1 MALISV
7 DGSREKRYPNKGW
20 MRETLPKGEI
30 TKSSSFRRR
39 PSWSF
44 VVVVVERDFVAQL
57 QREVEPQTRAL
68 PFVCISFNVFFKSSN
83 DVAGDVERLT
93 AHTG

>member
-1 MALISV
+1 
-7 DGSREKRYPNKGW
+7 

-30 TKSSSFRRR
+30 TKSSSFGRR

-44 VVVVVERDFVAQL
+44 VVVVVVERDFVAQP
-57 QREVEPQTRAL
+57 QREVEPQTRASHS
-68 PFVCISFNVFFKSSN
+68 FVSPFNVFFKSSN